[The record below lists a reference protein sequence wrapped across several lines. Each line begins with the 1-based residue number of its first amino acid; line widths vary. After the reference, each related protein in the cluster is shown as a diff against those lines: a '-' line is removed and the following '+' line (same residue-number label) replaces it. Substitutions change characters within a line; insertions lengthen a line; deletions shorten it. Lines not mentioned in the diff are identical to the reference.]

1 MTTKDEFFNVKDAGE
16 DPNYIAE
23 QYFVQR
29 DKSKVDDAA
38 KTQLHDI
45 SIDDLNGTSKKL
57 KNDPYNVDYSPSP
70 AKTTTPMETPNPKS
84 RYNDPY

>member
-29 DKSKVDDAA
+29 DKSKVDDVAR
-38 KTQLHDI
+38 T
-45 SIDDLNGTSKKL
+45 
-57 KNDPYNVDYSPSP
+57 
-70 AKTTTPMETPNPKS
+70 
-84 RYNDPY
+84 

>member
-38 KTQLHDI
+38 RT
-45 SIDDLNGTSKKL
+45 
-57 KNDPYNVDYSPSP
+57 
-70 AKTTTPMETPNPKS
+70 
-84 RYNDPY
+84 